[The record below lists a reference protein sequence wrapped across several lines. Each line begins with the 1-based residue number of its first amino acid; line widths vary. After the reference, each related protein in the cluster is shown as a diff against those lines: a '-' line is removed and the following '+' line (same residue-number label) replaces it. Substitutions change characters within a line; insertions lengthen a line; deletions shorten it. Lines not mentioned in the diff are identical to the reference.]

1 VVAEV
6 YLLPAC
12 RCHQRDEWWMVT
24 LLFWRSVMWFVV
36 FFFAYIF
43 GSVFSI
49 NGRWDAKSKTVM
61 QGVKIKINKLW
72 PSFFSVNQLYSSS
85 SCCCLLFFI
94 IIIIISVWLIIETST
109 VTVSIITISVC
120 KKKKSGTHIYDVSL
134 GFWGLWWWWWW
145 GVRLV
150 SLSTFNRL
158 QNTVRGFMVN
168 AVEEW
173 ISFLNSLWECAKKKN
188 IWNSVTKY

>member
-1 VVAEV
+1 
-6 YLLPAC
+6 
-12 RCHQRDEWWMVT
+12 
-24 LLFWRSVMWFVV
+24 MWFVV

-94 IIIIISVWLIIETST
+94 IIIIIIISVWLIIETST

-120 KKKKSGTHIYDVSL
+120 KKKRAVHIYMMLAL
-134 GFWGLWWWWWW
+134 GFGDC
-145 GVRLV
+145 G
-150 SLSTFNRL
+150 
-158 QNTVRGFMVN
+158 GGGGGGGG
-168 AVEEW
+168 EEYA
-173 ISFLNSLWECAKKKN
+173 L
-188 IWNSVTKY
+188 

>member
-1 VVAEV
+1 MSCG
-6 YLLPAC
+6 L
-12 RCHQRDEWWMVT
+12 
-24 LLFWRSVMWFVV
+24 S

-120 KKKKSGTHIYDVSL
+120 KKKKRAVHIYMMLAL
-134 GFWGLWWWWWW
+134 GFGDC
-145 GVRLV
+145 G
-150 SLSTFNRL
+150 
-158 QNTVRGFMVN
+158 GGGG
-168 AVEEW
+168 EEYA
-173 ISFLNSLWECAKKKN
+173 L
-188 IWNSVTKY
+188 